1 MRCDGLAKS
10 SVLVVLFS
18 LTLITVGIAANGDGG
33 DRMGN
38 PAEARVDR
46 RAGDRDD
53 DRADEIQ
60 SPPSEMR
67 ALLERYDADRMLLQ
81 RSYRTPLS
89 PAVLERM
96 QKFYSGW
103 QSEVEKV
110 DFEAMH
116 QDGRI
121 DYILLKNT
129 LNHELRGIELR
140 RKEMAETAPLLPF
153 APAIVN
159 LAEALRHMDDMDA
172 AKAAAT
178 LEGLNKQIDEAKKA
192 LGSMKTSKYVANR
205 AANETDQLRAALKD
219 WFTFYNGY
227 DPQFTWWTGVTYKGV
242 DTNLESYAA
251 QVREQIV
258 GIKPGDKTTIVGN
271 PIGRDA
277 LISSLRYEMIPYT
290 PEELLVL
297 ADREYAWCEAEMKR
311 AAREMG
317 DGDDWHKALE
327 QVKSDYVPPGKQPE
341 LIRDLALE
349 AIAYVE
355 KHELVT
361 VPELAKESWWM
372 EMMTPERQLVNPFFT
387 GGDRISVSY
396 PTDGMTFEQ
405 KMMSMRGNNI
415 HFARATVFHELIP
428 GHELQGFMARR
439 YRAWR
444 RPFDTSFYVEGWA
457 LHWEMLLWDMNF
469 ARSPQDRVGMLFWRM
484 HRAARIMFSLN
495 FHLGNWTP
503 QQCVD
508 FLVDKVGHEREN
520 ATAEVRRSFA
530 GDYSPLYQAGYLLG
544 GLQIGSLHKALVDS
558 GKMTERQF
566 HDAVL
571 QENAI
576 PIEMIRADFMNEKLT
591 RDYVPHWKF
600 YGDLSGKP

>member
-1 MRCDGLAKS
+1 MRRDGLAKS
-10 SVLVVLFS
+10 SVLVILLS
-18 LTLITVGIAANGDGG
+18 LTSISVGIAANGDGG
-33 DRMGN
+33 DRNGDLG
-38 PAEARVDR
+38 EARVDS
-46 RAGDRDD
+46 RADDRADE
-53 DRADEIQ
+53 RADEIQ

-81 RSYRTPLS
+81 RSNRTPLS

-96 QKFYSGW
+96 QRFYSGW
-103 QSEVEKV
+103 QAEVEKV

-116 QDGRI
+116 QDGKI

-140 RKEMAETAPLLPF
+140 RTEMAETAPLLPF
-153 APAIVN
+153 APAIVT
-159 LAEALRHMDDMDA
+159 LAEALRHMENMDA

-192 LGSMKTSKYVANR
+192 LASMKTSKYVANR

-227 DPQFTWWTGVTYKGV
+227 DPQFTWWTGVTYKVV

-251 QVREQIV
+251 QLREQIV

-297 ADREYAWCEAEMKR
+297 ADREYAWCEAEMMR
-311 AAREMG
+311 ASREMG

-327 QVKSDYVPPGKQPE
+327 QVKSDYVPPGQQPE

-355 KHELVT
+355 KHDLVT
-361 VPELAKESWWM
+361 VPDLAKESWWM

-396 PTDGMTFEQ
+396 PTEAMTFEQ

-558 GKMTERQF
+558 GKMTEKQF

-571 QENAI
+571 KENAI
-576 PIEMIRADFMNEKLT
+576 PIEMIRADFMHEKLT

-600 YGDLSGKP
+600 YGDLRGKS

>member
-1 MRCDGLAKS
+1 
-10 SVLVVLFS
+10 V
-18 LTLITVGIAANGDGG
+18 
-33 DRMGN
+33 
-38 PAEARVDR
+38 
-46 RAGDRDD
+46 
-53 DRADEIQ
+53 
-60 SPPSEMR
+60 
-67 ALLERYDADRMLLQ
+67 
-81 RSYRTPLS
+81 
-89 PAVLERM
+89 
-96 QKFYSGW
+96 
-103 QSEVEKV
+103 
-110 DFEAMH
+110 
-116 QDGRI
+116 
-121 DYILLKNT
+121 
-129 LNHELRGIELR
+129 
-140 RKEMAETAPLLPF
+140 
-153 APAIVN
+153 
-159 LAEALRHMDDMDA
+159 
-172 AKAAAT
+172 
-178 LEGLNKQIDEAKKA
+178 
-192 LGSMKTSKYVANR
+192 KTSKYVANR
-205 AANETDQLRAALKD
+205 AANETDQLRAAVKD

-227 DPQFTWWTGVTYKGV
+227 DPQFTWWTGVTYKAV

-271 PIGRDA
+271 PIGREA
-277 LISSLRYEMIPYT
+277 LISSLQYEMIPYT

-297 ADREYAWCEAEMKR
+297 ADREYAWCEGEMKR
-311 AAREMG
+311 ASREMG

-372 EMMTPERQLVNPFFT
+372 EMMTPDRQLVNPFFT

-439 YRAWR
+439 YREWR

-457 LHWEMLLWDMNF
+457 LHWEMLLWDKNF
-469 ARSPQDRVGMLFWRM
+469 ARNPQDRIGMLFWRM

-530 GDYSPLYQAGYLLG
+530 GDYSPLYQAGYMLG

-571 QENAI
+571 KENAI

-600 YGDLSGKP
+600 YGELSAKQ

>member
-1 MRCDGLAKS
+1 MR
-10 SVLVVLFS
+10 
-18 LTLITVGIAANGDGG
+18 
-33 DRMGN
+33 
-38 PAEARVDR
+38 R
-46 RAGDRDD
+46 R
-53 DRADEIQ
+53 
-60 SPPSEMR
+60 
-67 ALLERYDADRMLLQ
+67 
-81 RSYRTPLS
+81 
-89 PAVLERM
+89 
-96 QKFYSGW
+96 
-103 QSEVEKV
+103 
-110 DFEAMH
+110 
-116 QDGRI
+116 
-121 DYILLKNT
+121 
-129 LNHELRGIELR
+129 R
-140 RKEMAETAPLLPF
+140 RRRWT
-153 APAIVN
+153 
-159 LAEALRHMDDMDA
+159 D
-172 AKAAAT
+172 
-178 LEGLNKQIDEAKKA
+178 LNKQIDEAKKS
-192 LGSMKTSKYVANR
+192 LSTVKTSKYVANR
-205 AANETDQLRAALKD
+205 AAIETDQLKQSLKD

-227 DPQFTWWTGVTYKGV
+227 DPQFTWWTGVTYKAV

-311 AAREMG
+311 ASREMG

-355 KHELVT
+355 KHDLVT
-361 VPELAKESWWM
+361 VPELASESWWM

-439 YRAWR
+439 YRTWR

-457 LHWEMLLWDMNF
+457 LHWEMLFWDMNF
-469 ARSPQDRVGMLFWRM
+469 ARSPQDRSGDVVLEDASG
-484 HRAARIMFSLN
+484 RADYVFFKFSFGKL
-495 FHLGNWTP
+495 
-503 QQCVD
+503 D
-508 FLVDKVGHEREN
+508 
-520 ATAEVRRSFA
+520 AAAVRRF
-530 GDYSPLYQAGYLLG
+530 PG
-544 GLQIGSLHKALVDS
+544 G
-558 GKMTERQF
+558 
-566 HDAVL
+566 
-571 QENAI
+571 
-576 PIEMIRADFMNEKLT
+576 
-591 RDYVPHWKF
+591 
-600 YGDLSGKP
+600 